1 MMCDYAPRTSLR
13 ESVESPTLAPNPPE
27 GISVTA
33 AATTP
38 ENWPA
43 LAESLWAFL
52 TGRQAMISYHFEDM
66 LIEVPRD
73 TASDSPRA
81 TWRLHG
87 TLRVSTSEKT
97 H

>member
-1 MMCDYAPRTSLR
+1 MSTS
-13 ESVESPTLAPNPPE
+13 ETQS
-27 GISVTA
+27 
-33 AATTP
+33 P

-52 TGRQAMISYHFEDM
+52 TGRSAEISYHFEDM

-73 TASDSPRA
+73 TAANSPRA

-87 TLRVSTSEKT
+87 TLRIATAEKAS
-97 H
+97 